1 MGNEPTVTRMEG
13 PDQRVRQAFTD
24 LIEALEKRGPRF
36 DHVVRQ
42 LLKLKYENI
51 KLEEETLGGQKDGA

>member
-1 MGNEPTVTRMEG
+1 MANEPTFSGMEG

-51 KLEEETLGGQKDGA
+51 RLEDQAHGGPKAGA